1 MKKTVITLL
10 LFVMLLSVFA
20 PCVTAADVDST
31 LETIEFQGKTYI
43 NVTKKEVLDSLIYEM
58 IDKRET
64 HLDVYCYHDQR
75 DWEDAYP
82 RDSRNFLGFGRECI
96 FDYLT
101 YTVGSVGLYT
111 YPKYTDTGFTK
122 EAYGTIEIRYLDT
135 KEEMAKADVII
146 DGVLKDIASYD
157 LVKKLRYI
165 ADYVC
170 KSTEYGSI
178 KIDGGYD
185 MINGAWDVLSGVR
198 TNTVC
203 TSYAVTFQRF
213 MDRAGIPCYMT
224 CNDNHIWNMV
234 EVDGLWYGID
244 CTSDA
249 GDTIQDGAFLM
260 GSDKLKGYP
269 AGKFDPVGTFGK
281 DHPISKEDYGKAV
294 VTTKPTTTTT
304 RRPATTKPKTTQTA
318 AATTTATATTTT
330 TETTVATTTTVLP
343 QQIVETIADDTTV
356 DASVFRSAAA
366 LDVPLTLEADTY
378 CWTFDAD
385 ALASYT
391 ETVAFDA
398 AIVTGDAV
406 SDGDRQAIESVTDA
420 ETVFPFSF
428 AHHGQLPAKATV
440 QIQVTDTFAG
450 KTVDVYSLNEQS
462 QPVLEATVTVSADAV
477 LTFDTSHCSV
487 WYAVEHT
494 NEKPSLP
501 IVLWIGLAVVAA
513 GIAVATFVIV
523 RSKKAK

>member
-1 MKKTVITLL
+1 MKKWVAVILTV
-10 LFVMLLSVFA
+10 FVLLSTFSLCGSA
-20 PCVTAADVDST
+20 TDA
-31 LETIEFQGKTYI
+31 LETIEFEGKTYI
-43 NVTKKEVLDSLIYEM
+43 NVNKKEVLDSLIYEM

-82 RDSRNFLGFGRECI
+82 RDVSNFIGFGRECI

-135 KEEMAKADVII
+135 KEETAKADVII

-157 LVKKLRYI
+157 LVKKLRFI

-224 CNDNHIWNMV
+224 SNNNHIWNMV
-234 EVDGLWYGID
+234 EIDGLWYGID
-244 CTSDA
+244 FTSDA
-249 GDTIQDGAFLM
+249 GDAIYDNAFLM
-260 GSDKLKGYP
+260 GSDSLKRYP
-269 AGKFDPVGTFGK
+269 AGKLDPVGTFGK

-294 VTTKPTTTTT
+294 VTTKPATTT
-304 RRPATTKPKTTQTA
+304 RRPTTTKPKATQTTGVTTVN
-318 AATTTATATTTT
+318 TTTAETTTNTTTT
-330 TETTVATTTTVLP
+330 TFAMLEM
-343 QQIVETIADDTTV
+343 VETLAGDTTV
-356 DASVFRSAAA
+356 DASVFQSAAT

-378 CWTFDAD
+378 SWTFSAD
-385 ALASYT
+385 ALASYA

-398 AIVTGDAV
+398 AIVTGGAV
-406 SDGDRQAIESVTDA
+406 SESDRQAIENATDA

-440 QIQVTDTFAG
+440 QIKVNDAFAG
-450 KTVDVYSLNEQS
+450 KMVDVYSLNEQN
-462 QPVLEATVTVSADAV
+462 QPVLETTVTVSNDAV
-477 LTFDTSHCSV
+477 LTFDTIHCSV

-494 NEKPSLP
+494 DKAPSLP
-501 IVLWIGLAVVAA
+501 IVLWIGIAA
-513 GIAVATFVIV
+513 FVIAVAVIIVIV
-523 RSKKAK
+523 WRKK